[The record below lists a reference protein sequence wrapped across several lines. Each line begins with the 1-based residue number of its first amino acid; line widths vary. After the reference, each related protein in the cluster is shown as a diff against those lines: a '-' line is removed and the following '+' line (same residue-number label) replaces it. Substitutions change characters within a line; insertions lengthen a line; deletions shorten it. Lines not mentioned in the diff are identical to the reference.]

1 MRIFIAGGTGV
12 VGLRMVPLLVAAGH
26 EVYGSTRHDAGRDT
40 LADMGAT
47 GILMDPLDAQSVRAA
62 VAEAEPEVVVHQLTA
77 LSGIGGNLKR
87 WDQDFAMTNRLRTEG
102 TDHLLAAARAAG
114 VRRFVAQSFGGG
126 WTHERTGG
134 WVKDETSPFIGD
146 PGKEAR
152 GSLAAIRHLED
163 AVVISTS
170 SIRRSTGPA
179 PGGSDLEGLV
189 LRYGNFYGPGNAA
202 SRDGAIGEML
212 RKGKMPVV
220 GGGTGVWSFVHIDDV
235 GAATVAAVEGGAPGI
250 YNIVDDEPAP
260 VNQWMPFLAEQVGG
274 RKPMRLPAWLAR
286 PLIGEFG
293 VALMTSVRGSSN
305 AKAKRELGWKPSYAS
320 WREGFKTGI
329 G

>member
-1 MRIFIAGGTGV
+1 MRIFIAGGTGA
-12 VGLRMVPLLVAAGH
+12 VGIRMVPLLVAAGH
-26 EVYGSTRHDAGRDT
+26 EVYGSTRHDAGCET
-40 LADMGAT
+40 LAGLGAT
-47 GILMDPLDAQSVRAA
+47 GVVMDPLNPQSVADA
-62 VAEAEPEVVVHQLTA
+62 VTKASPEVIVHQLTA
-77 LSGIGGNLKR
+77 LGSLSGNLKK

-126 WTHERTGG
+126 WTLERIGG
-134 WVKDETSPFIGD
+134 WVKDETSSLIED

-152 GSLAAIRHLED
+152 GTLAAIRHLED
-163 AVVISTS
+163 AVTS
-170 SIRRSTGPA
+170 ASHV
-179 PGGSDLEGLV
+179 EGLV

-202 SRDGAIGEML
+202 SRDGAIGELL

-235 GAATVAAVEGGAPGI
+235 ASATVAAIDRGAPGI

-274 RKPMRLPAWLAR
+274 RNPMRLPAWLAR

-305 AKAKRELGWKPSYAS
+305 AKAKRELGWTPSYPT
-320 WREGFKTGI
+320 WREGFRTGI

>member
-1 MRIFIAGGTGV
+1 MRIFIAGGTGA
-12 VGLRMVPLLVAAGH
+12 VGVRMVPLLVAAGH
-26 EVYGSTRHDAGRDT
+26 EVYGSTRHDAGCKA
-40 LADMGAT
+40 LAGMGAT
-47 GILMDPLDAQSVRAA
+47 GIVMDPLDAQSVHDA
-62 VAEAEPEVVVHQLTA
+62 VAKAEPEVVVHQLTA
-77 LSGIGGNLKR
+77 LGGLSGNLKK

-102 TDHLLAAARAAG
+102 TDHLLAASRAAG

-126 WTHERTGG
+126 WTYERTGG
-134 WVKDETSPFIGD
+134 WVKDESTPMITD

-152 GSLAAIRHLED
+152 GALAAIRHLEE
-163 AVVISTS
+163 AVT
-170 SIRRSTGPA
+170 A
-179 PGGSDLEGLV
+179 ASDLEGLV

-202 SRDGAIGEML
+202 SREGAIGELL
-212 RKGKMPVV
+212 RAGKMPVV

-235 GAATVAAVEGGAPGI
+235 GAATAAAVERGAPGI

-274 RKPMRLPAWLAR
+274 RNPMRLPAWLAR

-305 AKAKRELGWKPSYAS
+305 AKAKRELGWTPSYAT
-320 WREGFKTGI
+320 WREGFRTGI

>member
-1 MRIFIAGGTGV
+1 MRIFIAGGTGA
-12 VGLRMVPLLVAAGH
+12 VGIRMVPLLVAAGH
-26 EVYGSTRHDAGRDT
+26 EVYGSTRHEAGCEM
-40 LADMGAT
+40 LAGLGAT
-47 GILMDPLDAQSVRAA
+47 GIVMDPLNAQSVQDA
-62 VAEAEPEVVVHQLTA
+62 VAKASPEVIVHQLTA
-77 LSGIGGNLKR
+77 LGGLSGNLKKFDR
-87 WDQDFAMTNRLRTEG
+87 EFAMTNRLRTEG
-102 TDHLLAAARAAG
+102 TDHLLAAARAGG

-126 WTHERTGG
+126 WTLERTGG
-134 WVKDETSPFIGD
+134 WVKDETAPLIAD

-152 GSLAAIRHLED
+152 GTLAAIRHLED
-163 AVVISTS
+163 AVVSTGSTS
-170 SIRRSTGPA
+170 D
-179 PGGSDLEGLV
+179 GSDLEGVV

-202 SRDGAIGEML
+202 SRDGAIGELL

-235 GAATVAAVEGGAPGI
+235 AAATVAAIDRGAPGI

-260 VNQWMPFLAEQVGG
+260 VNQWMPYLAEQVGG
-274 RKPMRLPAWLAR
+274 RNPMRLPAWLAR

-305 AKAKRELGWKPSYAS
+305 AKAKRELGWTPSYPT
-320 WREGFKTGI
+320 WREGFRTGI

>member
-1 MRIFIAGGTGV
+1 MRIFIAGGTGA
-12 VGLRMVPLLVAAGH
+12 VGIRMVPLLVAAGH
-26 EVYGSTRHDAGRDT
+26 EVYGSTRHDAGCET
-40 LADMGAT
+40 LAGLGAT
-47 GILMDPLDAQSVRAA
+47 GVVMDPLNPQSVTDA
-62 VAEAEPEVVVHQLTA
+62 VTKASPEVIVHQLTA
-77 LSGIGGNLKR
+77 LGSLSGNLKK

-126 WTHERTGG
+126 WTLERIGD
-134 WVKDETSPFIGD
+134 WVKDETSSLIED

-152 GSLAAIRHLED
+152 GTLAAIRHLED
-163 AVVISTS
+163 AVTS
-170 SIRRSTGPA
+170 A
-179 PGGSDLEGLV
+179 SDVEGLV

-202 SRDGAIGEML
+202 SRDGAIGELL

-235 GAATVAAVEGGAPGI
+235 ASATVAAIDRGAPGI

-274 RKPMRLPAWLAR
+274 RNPMRLPAWLAR

-305 AKAKRELGWKPSYAS
+305 AKAKRELGWTPSYPT
-320 WREGFKTGI
+320 WREGFRTGI

>member
-1 MRIFIAGGTGV
+1 MRIFIAGGTGA
-12 VGLRMVPLLVAAGH
+12 VGVRMVPLLVAAGH
-26 EVYGSTRHDAGRDT
+26 EVFGSTRHDAGREA
-40 LADMGAT
+40 LAGIGAT
-47 GILMDPLDAQSVRAA
+47 GIVMDPLDAQSVHDA
-62 VAEAEPEVVVHQLTA
+62 VAKAEPEVVVHQLTA
-77 LSGIGGNLKR
+77 LGGLSGNLKK

-102 TDHLLAAARAAG
+102 TDHLLAASRAAG

-126 WTHERTGG
+126 WTYERTGG
-134 WVKDETSPFIGD
+134 WVKDESSPMITD

-152 GSLAAIRHLED
+152 GALAAIRHLEE
-163 AVVISTS
+163 AVT
-170 SIRRSTGPA
+170 TA
-179 PGGSDLEGLV
+179 SDLEGLV

-202 SRDGAIGEML
+202 SREGAIGELL
-212 RKGKMPVV
+212 RAGKMPVV

-235 GAATVAAVEGGAPGI
+235 GAATAAAVERGAPGI
-250 YNIVDDEPAP
+250 YNIVDDDPAP

-274 RKPMRLPAWLAR
+274 RNPMRLPAWLAR

-305 AKAKRELGWKPSYAS
+305 AKAKRELGWTPSYAT
-320 WREGFKTGI
+320 WREGFRTGI

>member
-1 MRIFIAGGTGV
+1 MRIFIAGGTGA
-12 VGLRMVPLLVAAGH
+12 VGVRMVPLLVAAGH
-26 EVYGSTRHDAGRDT
+26 EVYGSTRHEAGCEA
-40 LADMGAT
+40 LAAMGAT
-47 GILMDPLDAQSVRAA
+47 GIVMDPLDAQSVADA
-62 VAEAEPEVVVHQLTA
+62 VAKASPEVVVHQLTA
-77 LSGIGGNLKR
+77 LGGLSGNLKK

-102 TDHLLAAARAAG
+102 TDHLLAASRAAG

-126 WTHERTGG
+126 WTYERTGG
-134 WVKDETSPFIGD
+134 WVKDESTPMIVD

-152 GSLAAIRHLED
+152 GTLAAIRHLEE
-163 AVVISTS
+163 AVT
-170 SIRRSTGPA
+170 A
-179 PGGSDLEGLV
+179 ASDLEGLV

-202 SRDGAIGEML
+202 SREGAIGELL
-212 RKGKMPVV
+212 RAGKMPVV

-235 GAATVAAVEGGAPGI
+235 GAATAAAVERGAPGI

-274 RKPMRLPAWLAR
+274 RDPMRLPAWLAR

-305 AKAKRELGWKPSYAS
+305 AKAKQELGWTPSYAT
-320 WREGFKTGI
+320 WREGFRTGI

>member
-1 MRIFIAGGTGV
+1 MRIFIAGGTGA
-12 VGLRMVPLLVAAGH
+12 VGVRMVPLLVAAGH
-26 EVYGSTRHDAGRDT
+26 EVYGSTRHDAGCKA
-40 LADMGAT
+40 LAGMGAT
-47 GILMDPLDAQSVRAA
+47 GIVMDPLDAQSVHDA
-62 VAEAEPEVVVHQLTA
+62 VAKAEPEVVVHQLTA
-77 LSGIGGNLKR
+77 LGGLSGNLKK

-126 WTHERTGG
+126 WTYERTGG
-134 WVKDETSPFIGD
+134 WVKDESSPMISD

-152 GSLAAIRHLED
+152 GALAAIRHLEE
-163 AVVISTS
+163 AVT
-170 SIRRSTGPA
+170 A
-179 PGGSDLEGLV
+179 ASDLEGLV

-202 SRDGAIGEML
+202 SREGAIGELL
-212 RKGKMPVV
+212 RAGKMPVV

-235 GAATVAAVEGGAPGI
+235 GAATAAAVERGAPGI

-260 VNQWMPFLAEQVGG
+260 VNQWMPFLAERVGG
-274 RKPMRLPAWLAR
+274 RNPMRLPAWLAR

-305 AKAKRELGWKPSYAS
+305 AKAKQELGWTPSYAT
-320 WREGFKTGI
+320 WREGFRTGI

>member
-1 MRIFIAGGTGV
+1 MRIFIAGGTGA
-12 VGLRMVPLLVAAGH
+12 VGVRMVPLLVAAGH
-26 EVYGSTRHDAGRDT
+26 EVFGSTRHEAGCEA
-40 LADMGAT
+40 LATMGAT
-47 GILMDPLDAQSVRAA
+47 GIVMDPLDAQSVHDA
-62 VAEAEPEVVVHQLTA
+62 VAKAEPEVVVHQLTA
-77 LSGIGGNLKR
+77 LGSLSGNLKK

-114 VRRFVAQSFGGG
+114 VRRFIAQSFGGG
-126 WTHERTGG
+126 WTLERTGG
-134 WVKDETSPFIGD
+134 WVKDETAPLIDD

-152 GSLAAIRHLED
+152 GSLAAIRHLES
-163 AVVISTS
+163 AVTAA
-170 SIRRSTGPA
+170 T
-179 PGGSDLEGLV
+179 DLEGVV

-202 SRDGAIGEML
+202 SREGALGEML

-235 GAATVAAVEGGAPGI
+235 ASATVAALDRGAPGI

-260 VNQWMPFLAEQVGG
+260 VNQWIPLLAEEVGG
-274 RKPMRLPAWLAR
+274 RNPMRLPAWLAR

-305 AKAKRELGWKPSYAS
+305 AKAKRELGWTPLYAT
-320 WREGFKTGI
+320 WREGFRTGI

>member
-1 MRIFIAGGTGV
+1 MRIFIAGGTGA
-12 VGLRMVPLLVAAGH
+12 VGIRMVPLLVAAGH
-26 EVYGSTRHDAGRDT
+26 EVYGSTRHDAGRRT
-40 LADMGAT
+40 LADLGAT
-47 GILMDPLDAQSVRAA
+47 GIVMDPLDARSVRAA

-77 LSGIGGNLKR
+77 LSSISGNLKK
-87 WDQDFAMTNRLRTEG
+87 WDQDFAITNRLRTEG
-102 TDHLLAAARAAG
+102 TDHLLAASRAVG

-126 WTHERTGG
+126 WTYERTGG
-134 WVKDETSPFIGD
+134 WVKDETSPLIDD

-152 GSLAAIRHLED
+152 GALAAIRHLED
-163 AVVISTS
+163 AVV
-170 SIRRSTGPA
+170 A
-179 PGGSDLEGLV
+179 ASDLEGLV

-235 GAATVAAVEGGAPGI
+235 GSATVAAITGGAPGI

-260 VNQWMPFLAEQVGG
+260 VNQWMPYLAEQVGG
-274 RKPMRLPAWLAR
+274 RNPMRLPAWLAR
-286 PLIGEFG
+286 PLIGDFG

-305 AKAKRELGWKPSYAS
+305 AKAKRELGWTPSYAS
-320 WREGFKTGI
+320 WREGFQTGI

>member
-1 MRIFIAGGTGV
+1 MRIFIAGGTGA
-12 VGLRMVPLLVAAGH
+12 VGVRMVPLLVAAGH
-26 EVYGSTRHDAGRDT
+26 EVYGSTRHEAGCEA
-40 LADMGAT
+40 LAGMGAT
-47 GILMDPLDAQSVRAA
+47 GIVMDPLDAQSVHDA
-62 VAEAEPEVVVHQLTA
+62 VAKAAPEVVVHQLTA
-77 LSGIGGNLKR
+77 LGGLSGNLKK

-102 TDHLLAAARAAG
+102 TDHLLAASRAAG

-126 WTHERTGG
+126 WTYERTGG
-134 WVKDETSPFIGD
+134 WVKDESTPMITD

-152 GSLAAIRHLED
+152 GALAAIRHLEE
-163 AVVISTS
+163 AVT
-170 SIRRSTGPA
+170 A
-179 PGGSDLEGLV
+179 ASDLEGLV

-202 SRDGAIGEML
+202 SREGAIGELL
-212 RKGKMPVV
+212 RAGKMPVV

-235 GAATVAAVEGGAPGI
+235 GAATAAAVERGAPGI

-274 RKPMRLPAWLAR
+274 RNPMRLPAWLAR

-305 AKAKRELGWKPSYAS
+305 AKAKRELGWTPSYAT
-320 WREGFKTGI
+320 WREGFRTGI

>member
-1 MRIFIAGGTGV
+1 MRIFIAGATGA
-12 VGLRMVPLLVAAGH
+12 VGSRMVPLLVAAGH
-26 EVYGSTRHDAGRDT
+26 EVYGSTRHEAGCEA
-40 LADMGAT
+40 LAGMGAA
-47 GILMDPLDAQSVRAA
+47 GVVMDPLDARSVADA
-62 VAEAEPEVVVHQLTA
+62 VAKASPEVVVHQLTA
-77 LSGIGGNLKR
+77 LGDLSGNLKKF
-87 WDQDFAMTNRLRTEG
+87 DQDFAMTNRLRTEG

-114 VRRFVAQSFGGG
+114 ARRFVAQSFGGG
-126 WTHERTGG
+126 WTNERTGD
-134 WVKDETSPFIGD
+134 WIKDETTPLIAD

-152 GSLAAIRHLED
+152 GTLAGIRHLED
-163 AVVISTS
+163 AVSAS
-170 SIRRSTGPA
+170 G
-179 PGGSDLEGLV
+179 LEGLV

-202 SRDGAIGEML
+202 SRDGVLGELL

-235 GAATVAAVEGGAPGI
+235 GTATAAAVEGGAPGI

-274 RKPMRLPAWLAR
+274 RNPMRLPAWLAR

-305 AKAKRELGWKPSYAS
+305 AKAKRELGWTPAYAT
-320 WREGFKTGI
+320 WREGFRTGI

>member
-1 MRIFIAGGTGV
+1 MRIFIAGGTGA
-12 VGLRMVPLLVAAGH
+12 VGIRMVPLLVAAGH
-26 EVYGSTRHDAGRDT
+26 EVYGSTRHEAGCET
-40 LADMGAT
+40 LAGLGAT
-47 GILMDPLDAQSVRAA
+47 GIVMDPLDPQSVADA
-62 VAEAEPEVVVHQLTA
+62 VTKASPEVIVHQLTA
-77 LSGIGGNLKR
+77 LGSLSGNLKK

-102 TDHLLAAARAAG
+102 TDHLLAPARGAG

-126 WTHERTGG
+126 WTLERTGG
-134 WVKDETSPFIGD
+134 WIKDETSSLIAD

-152 GSLAAIRHLED
+152 GTLAAIRHLES
-163 AVVISTS
+163 AVTAA
-170 SIRRSTGPA
+170 T
-179 PGGSDLEGLV
+179 DLEGVV

-202 SRDGAIGEML
+202 SRDGAIGELL

-235 GAATVAAVEGGAPGI
+235 ASATVAAIDRGAPGI

-260 VNQWMPFLAEQVGG
+260 VNQWMPYLAEQVGG
-274 RKPMRLPAWLAR
+274 RNPMRLPAWLAR

-305 AKAKRELGWKPSYAS
+305 AKAKRELGWTPSYPT
-320 WREGFKTGI
+320 WREGFRTGI

>member
-1 MRIFIAGGTGV
+1 MRIFIAGGTGA
-12 VGLRMVPLLVAAGH
+12 VGIRMVPLLVAAGH
-26 EVYGSTRHDAGRDT
+26 EVYGSTRHETGCEALAG
-40 LADMGAT
+40 MGAT
-47 GILMDPLDAQSVRAA
+47 GIVMDPLNAQSVHDA
-62 VAEAEPEVVVHQLTA
+62 VAKVEPEVIVHQLTA
-77 LSGIGGNLKR
+77 LAGLTGNLKK
-87 WDQDFAMTNRLRTEG
+87 WDQEFAMTNRLRTEG
-102 TDHLLAAARAAG
+102 TDHLLSAARAAG

-126 WTHERTGG
+126 WTYERTGG
-134 WVKDETSPFIGD
+134 WVKDETTPLIGD

-152 GSLAAIRHLED
+152 SSLAAIRHLED
-163 AVVISTS
+163 AVTS
-170 SIRRSTGPA
+170 A
-179 PGGSDLEGLV
+179 SDLEGLV

-202 SRDGAIGEML
+202 SREGAIGELL
-212 RKGKMPVV
+212 RAGKMPVV

-235 GAATVAAVEGGAPGI
+235 GAATAAAIERGAPGI

-274 RKPMRLPAWLAR
+274 RNPMRLPAWLAR

-305 AKAKRELGWKPSYAS
+305 AKAKRELGWTPSYAT
-320 WREGFKTGI
+320 WREGFRTGI

>member
-1 MRIFIAGGTGV
+1 MRIFIAGGTGA
-12 VGLRMVPLLVAAGH
+12 VGIRMVPLLVAAGH
-26 EVYGSTRHDAGRDT
+26 EVYGSTRHDAGCEA
-40 LADMGAT
+40 LAGMGAT
-47 GILMDPLDAQSVRAA
+47 GIVMDPLNAQSVQDA
-62 VAEAEPEVVVHQLTA
+62 VAKAAPEVVVHQLTA
-77 LSGIGGNLKR
+77 LGSLSGNLKK

-102 TDHLLAAARAAG
+102 TDHLLAAAQAAG
-114 VRRFVAQSFGGG
+114 VRRFIAQSFGGG

-134 WVKDETSPFIGD
+134 WVKDETTPLIAD

-152 GSLAAIRHLED
+152 GTLAAIRHLED
-163 AVVISTS
+163 AVTS
-170 SIRRSTGPA
+170 AT
-179 PGGSDLEGLV
+179 DLEGVV
-189 LRYGNFYGPGNAA
+189 LRYGNFYGPGNAT
-202 SRDGAIGEML
+202 SREGALGEML

-235 GAATVAAVEGGAPGI
+235 AAATVAALDRGAPGI

-260 VNQWMPFLAEQVGG
+260 VNQWIPLLAEEVGG
-274 RKPMRLPAWLAR
+274 RSPMRLPAWVAR

-305 AKAKRELGWKPSYAS
+305 AKAKRELGWTPSYAS
-320 WREGFKTGI
+320 WREGFRNGI

>member
-1 MRIFIAGGTGV
+1 MRIFIAGGTGA
-12 VGLRMVPLLVAAGH
+12 VGIRMVPRLVAAGH
-26 EVYGSTRHDAGRDT
+26 EVYGSTRHEAGCET
-40 LADMGAT
+40 LAGLGAT
-47 GILMDPLDAQSVRAA
+47 GIVMDPLNPQSVADA
-62 VAEAEPEVVVHQLTA
+62 VTKASPEVIVHQLTA
-77 LSGIGGNLKR
+77 LGSLSGNLKK

-126 WTHERTGG
+126 WTLERTGG
-134 WVKDETSPFIGD
+134 WVKDETSSLTAD

-152 GSLAAIRHLED
+152 GTLAAIRHLES
-163 AVVISTS
+163 AVTAATDPSTS
-170 SIRRSTGPA
+170 SGHR
-179 PGGSDLEGLV
+179 LEGVV

-202 SRDGAIGEML
+202 SRDGAIGELL

-235 GAATVAAVEGGAPGI
+235 ASATVAAIDRGAPGV

-260 VNQWMPFLAEQVGG
+260 VNQWMPYLAEQVGG
-274 RKPMRLPAWLAR
+274 RNPMRLPAWLAR

-305 AKAKRELGWKPSYAS
+305 AKAKRELGWTPSYPT
-320 WREGFKTGI
+320 WREGFRTAI

>member
-1 MRIFIAGGTGV
+1 MRIFIAGGTGA
-12 VGLRMVPLLVAAGH
+12 VGVRMVPLLVAAGH
-26 EVYGSTRHDAGRDT
+26 EVYGSTRHEAGCET
-40 LADMGAT
+40 LAGMGAT
-47 GILMDPLDAQSVRAA
+47 GIVMDPLDAQSVHDA
-62 VAEAEPEVVVHQLTA
+62 VAKAEPEVVVHQLTA
-77 LSGIGGNLKR
+77 LGGLSGNLKK

-102 TDHLLAAARAAG
+102 TDHLLAASRAAG

-126 WTHERTGG
+126 WTYERTGG
-134 WVKDETSPFIGD
+134 WVKDESTPMITD

-152 GSLAAIRHLED
+152 GALAAIRHLEE
-163 AVVISTS
+163 AVTAASDPSTS
-170 SIRRSTGPA
+170 SGHR
-179 PGGSDLEGLV
+179 LEGLV

-202 SRDGAIGEML
+202 SREGAIGELL
-212 RKGKMPVV
+212 RAGKMPVV

-235 GAATVAAVEGGAPGI
+235 GAATAAAVERGAPGI

-274 RKPMRLPAWLAR
+274 RNPMRLPAWLAR

-305 AKAKRELGWKPSYAS
+305 AKAKQELGWTPSYAT
-320 WREGFKTGI
+320 WREGFRTGI